1 MDDTVDQELTVYYR
15 HLAAMLRRGDDDNFE
30 ALMDQTDHIT
40 KRRYETTLQ
49 DHQQT
54 FRLLWHHL
62 ERSGYLHRAHRE
74 VLARLDT
81 GDVTPA
87 EAARLELFLTVYRG
101 VRATPTGDT

>member
-1 MDDTVDQELTVYYR
+1 MDDTGEQELAVYYR
-15 HLAAMLRRGDDDNFE
+15 HMAAMLRRGDDDNFG
-30 ALMDQTDHIT
+30 ALMDQADHIT

-62 ERSGYLHRAHRE
+62 ERSGYLHRVHRE
-74 VLARLDT
+74 ARARLDA

-87 EAARLELFLTVYRG
+87 EAARLELFLTVYGG
-101 VRATPTGDT
+101 VRATPTRDT